1 MAPFIVI
8 YAIFFV
14 YPTIKMVELSFT
26 NAPLIGPGKWVG
38 LDNYFRL
45 ASDRLFST
53 AVWNTIYFV
62 VLSVPS
68 GILLALIIALAVNRL
83 KGWMQSIV
91 LAAFFLP
98 YILPVSVVY
107 RIWGWMFDKDFGVA
121 QYLLAPLNGGQH
133 LSVFRTVP
141 LFMPAVAFI
150 TVWWCLG
157 FSLLLFIAGLRNI
170 SREIYEAANLD
181 GAGRWLQFRRIT
193 WPLIWPVTV
202 LVFTIQLILQLKI
215 FDQVY
220 LFTQGSRIDV
230 NMVMV
235 FYILQASLPAEQ
247 GRPRSRLGRGAVCGD
262 RGPVGATVSASARSR
277 AEMSASVQSADLIA
291 TPGARRLKRL
301 GRIDAA
307 GLLITLATLIGAII
321 WAFPLYWGLI
331 TTFKHEY
338 EIVRPGVQL
347 WPEHFTFENYVHVL
361 LQTKIGYW
369 YINSLITS
377 SAVAVLVVMMAA
389 GAGYAISQLNFP
401 GRRFFWWMILAS
413 FMVPIPALIVTHF
426 IVISQLGLINT
437 LAGVVGPQLIAPV
450 TVIIYK
456 QFFDSVPKDF
466 REAAVIDGANDFQL
480 LFRIYLPMNW
490 GVTTAL
496 AIITFI
502 GAWNLFLWPF
512 LAVSSEDKMN
522 ITVGIT
528 QVHDN
533 FGVSYGRDLA
543 VAMLAALP
551 VALVYLIFQRRV
563 TQAIMLSAGIKG

>member
-1 MAPFIVI
+1 
-8 YAIFFV
+8 
-14 YPTIKMVELSFT
+14 
-26 NAPLIGPGKWVG
+26 
-38 LDNYFRL
+38 
-45 ASDRLFST
+45 
-53 AVWNTIYFV
+53 
-62 VLSVPS
+62 
-68 GILLALIIALAVNRL
+68 
-83 KGWMQSIV
+83 
-91 LAAFFLP
+91 
-98 YILPVSVVY
+98 
-107 RIWGWMFDKDFGVA
+107 
-121 QYLLAPLNGGQH
+121 
-133 LSVFRTVP
+133 
-141 LFMPAVAFI
+141 
-150 TVWWCLG
+150 
-157 FSLLLFIAGLRNI
+157 
-170 SREIYEAANLD
+170 
-181 GAGRWLQFRRIT
+181 
-193 WPLIWPVTV
+193 
-202 LVFTIQLILQLKI
+202 
-215 FDQVY
+215 
-220 LFTQGSRIDV
+220 
-230 NMVMV
+230 
-235 FYILQASLPAEQ
+235 
-247 GRPRSRLGRGAVCGD
+247 
-262 RGPVGATVSASARSR
+262 
-277 AEMSASVQSADLIA
+277 MSASVQRLEVTAQPA
-291 TPGARRLKRL
+291 AARLAKLNRL
-301 GRIDAA
+301 DAV
-307 GLLITLATLIGAII
+307 GLLITLLTLVGAVI

-338 EIVRPGVQL
+338 EIVRPGFQP

-377 SAVAVLVVMMAA
+377 VAVTVLVVMMAA
-389 GAGYAISQLNFP
+389 SAGYAISQLHFP
-401 GRRFFWWMILAS
+401 GRRVFWWMILGS

-466 REAAVIDGANDFQL
+466 REAAVMDGANEFQL

-533 FGVSYGRDLA
+533 YGVSYGRDLA

-551 VALVYLIFQRRV
+551 VALVYLLFQRRV